1 MASKDLSQFQ
11 ITWVS
16 QILTDMLASFDPV
29 KLSEDGESGG
39 GGIVVVD
46 VSGWGC
52 RSLLAAA

>member
-1 MASKDLSQFQ
+1 
-11 ITWVS
+11 
-16 QILTDMLASFDPV
+16 MLASFDPA

-39 GGIVVVD
+39 GAIVVVD